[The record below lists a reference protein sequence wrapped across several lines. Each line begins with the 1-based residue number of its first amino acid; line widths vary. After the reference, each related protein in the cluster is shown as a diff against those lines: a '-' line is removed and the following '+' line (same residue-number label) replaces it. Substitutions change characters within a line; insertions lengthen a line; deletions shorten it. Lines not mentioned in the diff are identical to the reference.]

1 MKPRPAEP
9 WSKTWFMR
17 TPGFRMYMLR
27 ELTSVFVLGYLV
39 FLIVL
44 VHRMGQGYESYLAL
58 MDTLR
63 HPLAIAGHIL
73 VLVAA
78 CFHTITWFNLTPSIM
93 PARIGEEKVPD
104 ALVAIGTGYLPW
116 AVVSLLV
123 AWWLLRSGSAAA

>member
-1 MKPRPAEP
+1 MKPSRP

-17 TPGFRMYMLR
+17 TPGFRMYMVR
-27 ELTSVFVLGYLV
+27 ELTSVFVFGYLV

-44 VHRMGQGYESYLAL
+44 VHRMGQGYECYQAL
-58 MDTLR
+58 MGTLR
-63 HPLAIAGHIL
+63 HPLAVTLHIL
-73 VLVAA
+73 VLLAA

-116 AVVSLLV
+116 AVVSLVV
-123 AWWLLRSGSAAA
+123 AWWLLGWGSGTA